1 MVQHIYGVY
10 LKKKMESE
18 MEKTSGIEDAFS
30 KIKNTTGLSDVND
43 IV

>member
-1 MVQHIYGVY
+1 VY

-18 MEKTSGIEDAFS
+18 MEKTAGIEDAFQ